1 MVGKS
6 KIDWQNIDWTK
17 TNAQIAQEC
26 GRAYNTVAKM
36 RGKLGKSHQGAKS
49 PRKDKGISR
58 PQPHLNRLEYQ
69 ALATAKAKASPKA
82 GRFESNTKAKTW
94 TLKSPDNK
102 TYTFTNL
109 MHFVR
114 TNPHLFDP
122 DDVVWRTKSNGVEWC
137 RASSGLALLAK
148 RKKAPTR
155 WKGWRL
161 ISLTKDNK

>member
-6 KIDWQNIDWTK
+6 KIDWQGIDWTK

-26 GRAYNTVAKM
+26 GRAYNTVCKM
-36 RGKLGKSHQGAKS
+36 RVKLGKSHQGAKT

-58 PQPHLNRLEYQ
+58 PQPHLNRPEYR
-69 ALATAKAKASPKA
+69 AIAVAKAKASPKA
-82 GRFESNTKAKTW
+82 GRFETNAKAKTW

-102 TYTFTNL
+102 TYTFANL

-114 TNPHLFDP
+114 TNPHLFEP
-122 DDVVWRTKSNGVEWC
+122 DDVVWRIKPNGVEWC
-137 RASSGLALLAK
+137 RASSGLAMLA
-148 RKKAPTR
+148 RRTRAPAS

-161 ISLTKDNK
+161 ISQTKDN